1 MLYSDR
7 FGIGLARHPK
17 TASSALSAWFLETF
31 PDARASDPHDPH
43 MTVPASLRRFGLVA
57 APKPPPRWHRILPK
71 PIRPQPPRPG
81 LVRTVTVIGVVRDP
95 FEMLVSLYSYWRRRA
110 GAKQRCPGSLSYTA
124 AHGSFRDFVVH
135 AVVEGKL
142 PNYRDFFG
150 VGLPEQPSLKLIDF
164 RSICSGLEAVCR
176 EHGLTA
182 STCLPAAN
190 TAPSTHDYDR
200 FRDDVRFLLPAIRSR
215 YRWYYEEAARLMATS
230 SGSPTLR
237 PAA

>member
-17 TASSALSAWFLETF
+17 TASSALTVWFLKNF
-31 PDARASDPHDPH
+31 PDAHASDPHDPH
-43 MTVPASLRRFGLVA
+43 MTVPASLRRFGLVSE
-57 APKPPPRWHRILPK
+57 PRATPNWHRMLPK
-71 PIRPQPPRPG
+71 AIRPRSALPR
-81 LVRTVTVIGVVRDP
+81 LAREVTVIGVVREP
-95 FEMLVSLYSYWRRRA
+95 FEMLVSLYSFWRRRA
-110 GAKQRCPGSLSYTA
+110 GAKQRRPGSLSYTA
-124 AHGSFRDFVVH
+124 AQGSFRDFVVH

-150 VGLPEQPSLKLIDF
+150 VGLPEQPRLKLIDF

-182 STCLPAAN
+182 STCLSVANMAPAG
-190 TAPSTHDYDR
+190 HDFER
-200 FRDDVRFLLPAIRSR
+200 FRDEVRFLIPAIRSR
-215 YRWYYEEAARLMATS
+215 YRWYYEEAGRFMATS